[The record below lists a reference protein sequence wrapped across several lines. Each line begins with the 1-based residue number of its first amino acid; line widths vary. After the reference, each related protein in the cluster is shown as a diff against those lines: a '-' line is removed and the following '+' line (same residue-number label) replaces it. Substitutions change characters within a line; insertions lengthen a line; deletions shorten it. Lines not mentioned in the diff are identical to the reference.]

1 MGLLIIIAT
10 CLGLMR
16 HFNKIILAFIV
27 FMDLAYI
34 LINYMVL
41 FTYYE
46 YVQTVLGETTV
57 NIIKQIS

>member
-1 MGLLIIIAT
+1 
-10 CLGLMR
+10 MR